1 MSRGRHRFS
10 SPMRGLLPPVSFAAV
25 ALGCAAGAWLVS
37 GDGPAVRWLAVG
49 AAGAAVGASALMRLR
64 DRMAALHVT
73 EATGSLA
80 RAERRHEE
88 QVAELKGDLE
98 EARRIRGELEKR
110 LGSRHGDLARLRTDH
125 AALLA
130 RYATAE
136 SERAAALEG
145 RRQLAIEA
153 ATPVKQLP
161 PAGSRPQARP
171 PSLSVYLR
179 ASRALDSLAGNAA
192 RQGHGQTHEQAPSGD
207 AAGFSYFS
215 RPPQQG
221 QPSPSASGGGSREAG
236 GPAGGTAAAGP
247 GVGRQA
253 GGGHRSGP
261 DEPGDAGTDL
271 ADVVGPEVLAEAEA
285 EAGAEAEGGGD
296 GGSGGASSSSGDSDD
311 PDDDPQGPVGRV
323 IDLEQAS

>member
-1 MSRGRHRFS
+1 M
-10 SPMRGLLPPVSFAAV
+10 SFAAV

-37 GDGPAVRWLAVG
+37 GDGSAVRWLAVG

-64 DRMAALHVT
+64 DRMAALQVT
-73 EATGSLA
+73 EATGAQA
-80 RAERRHEE
+80 RAERQHEE
-88 QVAELKGDLE
+88 KIAELKGDLE
-98 EARRIRGELEKR
+98 EARRVRGELEKR

-130 RYATAE
+130 RYANAE

-161 PAGSRPQARP
+161 PAGTQSQIGP
-171 PSLSVYLR
+171 PSLSSYLR
-179 ASRALDSLAGNAA
+179 ASHALDNLAGNAA
-192 RQGHGQTHEQAPSGD
+192 RQGHGQTHEQAPAGD

-215 RPPQQG
+215 RPQRA
-221 QPSPSASGGGSREAG
+221 PSREIPPPASGR
-236 GPAGGTAAAGP
+236 
-247 GVGRQA
+247 RA

-261 DEPGDAGTDL
+261 DEPVDAGTDL

-285 EAGAEAEGGGD
+285 EADAEAGSRSDAVPSAGD
-296 GGSGGASSSSGDSDD
+296 ADD
-311 PDDDPQGPVGRV
+311 PDDDPHGPVGRV
-323 IDLEQAS
+323 INLEQAS

>member
-1 MSRGRHRFS
+1 MPRGRHRFS

-37 GDGPAVRWLAVG
+37 GDGAAVRWLAMG
-49 AAGAAVGASALMRLR
+49 AAGAAVGASALLRLR
-64 DRMAALHVT
+64 DRTAALHVT
-73 EATGSLA
+73 EASGAQA

-88 QVAELKGDLE
+88 QLAELKGDLE

-161 PAGSRPQARP
+161 AAGSGPQTRP
-171 PSLSVYLR
+171 PSLSAYLR
-179 ASRALDSLAGNAA
+179 ASHALDSLAGNAA
-192 RQGHGQTHEQAPSGD
+192 RQGHGQSHEQAPSGD
-207 AAGFSYFS
+207 AGGFSYFARAKQPHS
-215 RPPQQG
+215 PAQPPARGPQEGRRQA
-221 QPSPSASGGGSREAG
+221 PPASGRPRRTGA
-236 GPAGGTAAAGP
+236 
-247 GVGRQA
+247 
-253 GGGHRSGP
+253 GHRSAP
-261 DEPGDAGTDL
+261 EEPGAAGTDL

-285 EAGAEAEGGGD
+285 EAEAEAGT
-296 GGSGGASSSSGDSDD
+296 GSGAPPASSGEADD
-311 PDDDPQGPVGRV
+311 PDDDPHGPVGRV
-323 IDLEQAS
+323 INLEQAS

>member
-1 MSRGRHRFS
+1 
-10 SPMRGLLPPVSFAAV
+10 MRGLLPPVSFAAV

-37 GDGPAVRWLAVG
+37 GDGSAVRWLAVG
-49 AAGAAVGASALMRLR
+49 AAVAAVGAAALMRLR
-64 DRMAALHVT
+64 DRMTALQVT
-73 EATGSLA
+73 EATGARA
-80 RAERRHEE
+80 RAEREHEE
-88 QVAELKGDLE
+88 KVAELKSDLE
-98 EARRIRGELEKR
+98 EARRVRGELEKR

-130 RYATAE
+130 RYANAE

-153 ATPVKQLP
+153 ASPVKQLP
-161 PAGSRPQARP
+161 PAGSQSQLPP
-171 PSLSVYLR
+171 PSLSSYLR
-179 ASRALDSLAGNAA
+179 ASHALDNLAGNAA
-192 RQGHGQTHEQAPSGD
+192 RQGHGQTHGQAPSGD

-215 RPPQQG
+215 RPPQRT
-221 QPSPSASGGGSREAG
+221 PSRELPPPASGR
-236 GPAGGTAAAGP
+236 
-247 GVGRQA
+247 RA

-285 EAGAEAEGGGD
+285 DDGAGAEA
-296 GGSGGASSSSGDSDD
+296 GSGAVPASSEADD
-311 PDDDPQGPVGRV
+311 PDDDPHGPVGRV

>member
-1 MSRGRHRFS
+1 MPRGRHRFS

-37 GDGPAVRWLAVG
+37 GDGAAVRWLAAG

-64 DRMAALHVT
+64 DRMAALQVT
-73 EATGSLA
+73 EATGARA
-80 RAERRHEE
+80 RAEREHEE
-88 QVAELKGDLE
+88 KLAELKRDLE
-98 EARRIRGELEKR
+98 EARRVRGELEKR

-130 RYATAE
+130 RYANAE

-161 PAGSRPQARP
+161 PAGSRPQIGP
-171 PSLSVYLR
+171 PSLSQYLR
-179 ASRALDSLAGNAA
+179 ASHALDNLAGNAA

-215 RPPQQG
+215 RPQRAQSRETP
-221 QPSPSASGGGSREAG
+221 PPASGR
-236 GPAGGTAAAGP
+236 
-247 GVGRQA
+247 RA

-271 ADVVGPEVLAEAEA
+271 ADVVGPEVLAEAQAEA
-285 EAGAEAEGGGD
+285 EAEADKGAEA
-296 GGSGGASSSSGDSDD
+296 GSDAVPAPSEADD
-311 PDDDPQGPVGRV
+311 PDDDPHGPVGRV

>member
-1 MSRGRHRFS
+1 MPRGRHRFS

-37 GDGPAVRWLAVG
+37 GDGSAVRWLAAG

-64 DRMAALHVT
+64 DRMAALQVS
-73 EATGSLA
+73 EATGALA
-80 RAERRHEE
+80 RAERQHEE
-88 QVAELKGDLE
+88 KVAELKGDLE
-98 EARRIRGELEKR
+98 EARRVRGELEKR

-130 RYATAE
+130 RYANAE

-161 PAGSRPQARP
+161 PAGYQSQGRP
-171 PSLSVYLR
+171 PSLSSYLR
-179 ASRALDSLAGNAA
+179 ASHALDNLAGNAV

-215 RPPQQG
+215 APQRAPSREM
-221 QPSPSASGGGSREAG
+221 PSPASGR
-236 GPAGGTAAAGP
+236 P
-247 GVGRQA
+247 A

-261 DEPGDAGTDL
+261 GEPGDAGTDL

-285 EAGAEAEGGGD
+285 EADAGA
-296 GGSGGASSSSGDSDD
+296 GSGSDAPPSSGDADD
-311 PDDDPQGPVGRV
+311 PDDDPHGPVGRV
-323 IDLEQAS
+323 INLEQAS

>member
-10 SPMRGLLPPVSFAAV
+10 SPMRGLLLPVSFAVV
-25 ALGCAAGAWLVS
+25 ALGCAVAAWLVS

-49 AAGAAVGASALMRLR
+49 AAGAAVGASAFWRLR
-64 DRMAALHVT
+64 DRMAALQVA
-73 EATGSLA
+73 EATGARA

-88 QVAELKGDLE
+88 RVAELKSDLE

-110 LGSRHGDLARLRTDH
+110 LGSRHVDLARLRTDH

-153 ATPVKQLP
+153 ATPAKELP
-161 PAGSRPQARP
+161 PAGGQPQARP
-171 PSLSVYLR
+171 PSLSSYLR
-179 ASRALDSLAGNAA
+179 ASRALDDLAGNAA
-192 RQGHGQTHEQAPSGD
+192 RQGHGQSHEQAPAGD
-207 AAGFSYFS
+207 AGGFSYFTRAAK
-215 RPPQQG
+215 RPVPPG
-221 QPSPSASGGGSREAG
+221 QRSGGSEPARDGPKRAAAAGGAPAG
-236 GPAGGTAAAGP
+236 GPAAGS
-247 GVGRQA
+247 
-253 GGGHRSGP
+253 GHRRTP
-261 DEPGDAGTDL
+261 EEPGDAGADL

-285 EAGAEAEGGGD
+285 EARADEGAVAAPAGD
-296 GGSGGASSSSGDSDD
+296 GDD
-311 PDDDPQGPVGRV
+311 PDDDPHGPVGRV

>member
-1 MSRGRHRFS
+1 MPRGRHRFS

-37 GDGPAVRWLAVG
+37 GDGSAVRWLAAG

-64 DRMAALHVT
+64 DRMTALQVT
-73 EATGSLA
+73 EATGARA
-80 RAERRHEE
+80 RAEREHEE
-88 QVAELKGDLE
+88 KLAELKSDLE
-98 EARRIRGELEKR
+98 EARRVRGELEKR

-130 RYATAE
+130 RYANAE

-161 PAGSRPQARP
+161 PARSQSQLPP
-171 PSLSVYLR
+171 PSLSSYLR
-179 ASRALDSLAGNAA
+179 ASHALDNLAGNAA
-192 RQGHGQTHEQAPSGD
+192 RQGHGQTHAQAPSGD

-215 RPPQQG
+215 RQPQRAQ
-221 QPSPSASGGGSREAG
+221 SREL
-236 GPAGGTAAAGP
+236 PP
-247 GVGRQA
+247 PPSGRRD

-261 DEPGDAGTDL
+261 GEPGDAGTDL

-285 EAGAEAEGGGD
+285 ETEAGGKAGAE
-296 GGSGGASSSSGDSDD
+296 GGSGGVPASAEADA
-311 PDDDPQGPVGRV
+311 PDDDPHGPVGRV

>member
-1 MSRGRHRFS
+1 MPRGRHRFS

-37 GDGPAVRWLAVG
+37 GDGSAVRWLAAG

-64 DRMAALHVT
+64 DRTAALQVT
-73 EATGSLA
+73 EATGALA

-88 QVAELKGDLE
+88 RLAELKGDLE

-153 ATPVKQLP
+153 AAPVKQLL
-161 PAGSRPQARP
+161 PAGAQPQARP
-171 PSLSVYLR
+171 PSPSTYLR
-179 ASRALDSLAGNAA
+179 ASRALDDLAGNAA

-207 AAGFSYFS
+207 AGGFSYFA
-215 RPPQQG
+215 RPQQAQSPR
-221 QPSPSASGGGSREAG
+221 QPPADGSRG
-236 GPAGGTAAAGP
+236 VPRPAS
-247 GVGRQA
+247 GRQA

-261 DEPGDAGTDL
+261 GEPGDPGTDL

-285 EAGAEAEGGGD
+285 EAGAGAEGGR
-296 GGSGGASSSSGDSDD
+296 GAEAVAASSGDADD
-311 PDDDPQGPVGRV
+311 PDDDPHGPVGRV

>member
-1 MSRGRHRFS
+1 
-10 SPMRGLLPPVSFAAV
+10 MRGLLPPVSFAAV

-37 GDGPAVRWLAVG
+37 GDGAAVRWLAVG

-73 EATGSLA
+73 EATGALA

-88 QVAELKGDLE
+88 QVAELKADLE

-221 QPSPSASGGGSREAG
+221 QPSPPASGGGSREAA
-236 GPAGGTAAAGP
+236 GPAAGSAAAGP

-296 GGSGGASSSSGDSDD
+296 SPGGASSSAGDSDD
-311 PDDDPQGPVGRV
+311 PDDDPHGPVGRV